1 MIKTIK
7 RVGNSKGI
15 ILDAAILDLA
25 HLKEGDQLDLVVHDS
40 GSITLTPIRPVVE
53 PDEAAET
60 ARTLIKKN
68 SELFRRLSQ

>member
-25 HLKEGDQLDLVVHDS
+25 RLKEGDQLDLVVHDS
-40 GSITLTPIRPVVE
+40 GSITLTPLRPVVE
-53 PDEAAET
+53 PDEAAAT
-60 ARTLIKKN
+60 ARDVIKKN

>member
-7 RVGNSKGI
+7 RIGNSKGI

-25 HLKEGDQLDLVVHDS
+25 RIKEGDQLDLVVHDS

-53 PDEAAET
+53 PDEAGEH
-60 ARTLIKKN
+60 ARNLIKNN